1 MKTLKNYFLIALF
14 GAVVLAGCRDDN
26 DAQECPTQCDD
37 PSNPECPNYDPC
49 FGENPVTAEF
59 RMFDEIFTAGPEA
72 NTWYED
78 DVIWDGRIK
87 FQAVEK
93 NAYYKWYLG
102 DQVVEGYGDSVVIRN
117 TVHLDPGFYP
127 AALVVEKEPNTSC
140 FPQDSGR
147 DSTFRFFQVK
157 NVCDLL
163 IMNKFKGVYE
173 HNPTDSLVIEFFP
186 AKLGPGNQGYE
197 YTCDEF
203 LLMVAVNLRNDG
215 DSIWASGPTGILNR
229 YWKQRSGG
237 SLAPV
242 GDFEVFPDLTCRGEY
257 RIINQDYV
265 FTGKLIQ

>member
-1 MKTLKNYFLIALF
+1 MKVLEKYFLLALLA
-14 GAVVLAGCRDDN
+14 GAVLAGCRDD
-26 DAQECPTQCDD
+26 DDEPCCDPT
-37 PSNPECPNYDPC
+37 NPECPNYDPC

-173 HNPTDSLVIEFFP
+173 HSPTDSIVIQFFP
-186 AKLGPGNQGYE
+186 AKLGPGNQGFE
-197 YTCDEF
+197 FSCDNF
-203 LLMVAVNLRNDG
+203 QFMVSVNLQGIN
-215 DSIWASGPTGILNR
+215 DSISFFGFTSTALLNR
-229 YWKQRSGG
+229 YWKQRNTG

-265 FTGKLIQ
+265 FTGKLVQ